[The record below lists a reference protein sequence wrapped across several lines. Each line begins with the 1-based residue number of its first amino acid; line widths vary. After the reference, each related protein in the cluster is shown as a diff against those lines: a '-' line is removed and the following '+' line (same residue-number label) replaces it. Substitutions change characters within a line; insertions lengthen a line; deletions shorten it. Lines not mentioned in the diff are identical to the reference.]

1 MALRGLAHD
10 PKGDF
15 MSALLNTQTILILI
29 FIFVVIPLLRLFKPQ
44 IKGWFGEFMVNL
56 LLTRRLDQNM
66 YKIVRDVMLPADDA
80 TTQIDHVVVS
90 RFGIFVIETKNYQG
104 WIFGSE
110 NDAQWTQQI
119 FKKKSRFQNPLR
131 QNYKHTSTLA
141 DLTGIPHDYFK
152 SVVVFGGDA
161 TFKTE
166 LPANVIHAGRLID
179 YIRSQTNVIIKDE
192 QVPEIVSA
200 ISEWAGTVSK
210 DLKSQ
215 HVENLR
221 KSKGPVSADADS
233 PSCPKCGSTMVLRT
247 RKKDAGQFWGCT
259 SYPQCR
265 GIREAA

>member
-1 MALRGLAHD
+1 MGILSPQIIFLLIAVLVVPALIRA
-10 PKGDF
+10 
-15 MSALLNTQTILILI
+15 
-29 FIFVVIPLLRLFKPQ
+29 FKPK
-44 IKGWFGEFMVNL
+44 IKGWFGETMVNL
-56 LLTRRLDQNM
+56 MLTKRLDQST
-66 YKIVRDVMLPADDA
+66 YKIIPNVMLPIDDA

-90 RFGIFVIETKNYQG
+90 RFGIFVIETKNYKG

-110 NDAQWTQQI
+110 HDAQWTQQL

-131 QNYKHTSTLA
+131 QNYMHTATLA
-141 DLTGIPHDYFK
+141 DLTGMPHGYFK
-152 SVVVFGGDA
+152 SVIVFSGEA

-166 LPANVIHAGRLID
+166 MPVNVIHAGRLID
-179 YIRSQTNVIIKDE
+179 YIRSQNSVIIKDE

-233 PSCPKCGSTMVLRT
+233 PSCPKCGSMMVLRT
-247 RKKDAGQFWGCT
+247 RRKDAGQFWGCR
-259 SYPQCR
+259 SYPQCK
-265 GIREAA
+265 GIRSSE

>member
-1 MALRGLAHD
+1 MGSF
-10 PKGDF
+10 PP
-15 MSALLNTQTILILI
+15 SLLLLII
-29 FIFVVIPLLRLFKPQ
+29 AVIVVPAFIRAFKPQ

-56 LLTRRLDQNM
+56 VLTKRLDSNV
-66 YKIVRDVMLPADDA
+66 YKIIRNVMLPADDA
-80 TTQIDHVVVS
+80 TTQMDHVVVS

-131 QNYKHTSTLA
+131 QNYKHTATLA

-166 LPANVIHAGRLID
+166 MPANVIHAGDLIEF
-179 YIRSQTNVIIKDE
+179 IRAQTKVIIKDE
-192 QVPEIVSA
+192 QVPEIVAA

-210 DLKSQ
+210 ELKSQ
-215 HVENLR
+215 HVENIR
-221 KSKGPVSADADS
+221 RSKGPVSVGADA

-247 RKKDAGQFWGCT
+247 RKKDAGQYWGCT
-259 SYPQCR
+259 AYPQCR
-265 GIREAA
+265 GIREVA